1 MHAFQTLDNV
11 FMFRKEKCKECMK
24 QPIASLGLQESGYS
38 YFISSMCKRCRWF
51 GDRMLC
57 QEQGKCEKRAN
68 ELHADEAVSIA
79 SRKKGCDVSTSQRSG
94 FPQQMSAVRQ

>member
-57 QEQGKCEKRAN
+57 QEQGAN
-68 ELHADEAVSIA
+68 CPLCGA
-79 SRKKGCDVSTSQRSG
+79 SFTILIVCFFTCILLGK
-94 FPQQMSAVRQ
+94 